1 MLLSGAV
8 FVVWQF
14 FFPAEPPPTGDE
26 TVATE
31 QVGETGESDS
41 GDSSTTVTTSDDADA
56 DPDKDGAEDKPVADV
71 DLGDV
76 EPVSNVPVRTD
87 NLLVDSIEI
96 SVSNKGGRVVSA
108 TVTDPERYKK
118 AGDLLATFPEGTS
131 HYPFGLHF
139 AKGNLAIP
147 DDLTFEVVED
157 ESEKTDGGYNKIVYR
172 HVDSQG
178 RYVLD
183 KIYTV
188 QPDEKYRFDL
198 DVKLTNLL
206 EDGRI
211 TEEFGLDV
219 YGYNDPEEESSF
231 LDVRADEV
239 EAICKVEGDLEREM
253 IGSVEESLIFDEFP
267 VLWAG
272 TDKRYFLFAAL
283 PAEEAELCSFE
294 VVDKDYLRTRMIQH
308 EVSVGPGES
317 KTASWKLFVGP
328 KDYDLMESVGRKLQE
343 SVDFGI
349 LTFIARPLRAFL
361 VWIQGFVGNWGIA
374 IIILTLII
382 RLLLWPINHKVYANG
397 EKMKEIQ
404 PQLSELR
411 EKYKND
417 QQRMTEETMKLM
429 REAGA
434 SPLGCLP
441 MFLQFPI
448 LLALYFMILNSV
460 ELYQANF
467 ALWYTDLSASDPYFV
482 LPVLMGIV
490 MFVQQSMM
498 TPAAGGGAQ
507 AEQMQKMMKFMP
519 IMFTAFMLFLPSGV
533 VLYYFVSLL
542 IGLAQQFYIRRS
554 FAQKREA
561 EAA

>member
-8 FVVWQF
+8 FVVWQAF
-14 FFPAEPPPTGDE
+14 FMPEPPHVDANDAAITESGSTAASDNTGD
-26 TVATE
+26 TSGKTTASK
-31 QVGETGESDS
+31 GDTGESDS
-41 GDSSTTVTTSDDADA
+41 
-56 DPDKDGAEDKPVADV
+56 EDKPLDTV

-76 EPVSNVPVRTD
+76 EPVSDIPERTD
-87 NLLVDSIEI
+87 KLVVDSVEIEL
-96 SVSNKGGRVVSA
+96 SNKGARVVTA
-108 TVTDPERYKK
+108 QVTQPEQYEA
-118 AGDLLATFPEGTS
+118 AGDLLQKFPRGS
-131 HYPFGLHF
+131 DHFPFGVHF
-139 AKGNLAIP
+139 DKGNINIP
-147 DDLTFEVVED
+147 DDLTFQVVED
-157 ESEKTDGGYNKIVYR
+157 ESTKTEGGFSKIVYR

-183 KIYTV
+183 KIYSAREDSPY
-188 QPDEKYRFDL
+188 QMDL
-198 DVKLTNLL
+198 EVKLTNKL

-211 TEEFGLDV
+211 TEAIGLDV
-219 YGYNDPEEESSF
+219 YGYKDPNEESSMF
-231 LDVRADEV
+231 EIRADEV
-239 EAICKVEGDLEREM
+239 EALCKYEGDLEREM
-253 IGSVEESLIFDEFP
+253 IGEVEERLVFDEKP
-267 VLWAG
+267 VRWAG
-272 TDKRYFLFAAL
+272 IDRRYFLFAAL
-283 PAEEAELCSFE
+283 PDEDAESCDFE
-294 VVDKDYLRTRMIQH
+294 VVDKDYLRSRMVLA
-308 EVSVGPGES
+308 EASVNPGETMS
-317 KTASWKLFVGP
+317 KSFQLFVGP
-328 KDYDLMESVGRKLQE
+328 KDYDLMETVGRKLQE

-361 VWIQGFVGNWGIA
+361 VWIQGFVGNWGLA
-374 IIILTLII
+374 IILLTLVI

-397 EKMKEIQ
+397 EKMKDIQ
-404 PQLSELR
+404 PQLNELR

-417 QQRMTEETMKLM
+417 QQRMTEETMKVM
-429 REAGA
+429 RENGA

-460 ELYQANF
+460 ELYQAEF
-467 ALWYTDLSASDPYFV
+467 AFWYTDLSAKDPYFV
-482 LPVLMGIV
+482 LPILMGIV
-490 MFVQQSMM
+490 MFVQQQLM

-561 EAA
+561 KTA

>member
-8 FVVWQF
+8 FVFWQF
-14 FFPAEPPPTGDE
+14 FFPAEPPPEGDP

-31 QVGETGESDS
+31 QVSEGETSTSKDDSKTVAAKGNAGEPDSDN
-41 GDSSTTVTTSDDADA
+41 
-56 DPDKDGAEDKPVADV
+56 AEDRPVDSV

-76 EPVSNVPVRTD
+76 EPVSNIPERTD
-87 NLLVDSIEI
+87 TLLVDSIDI
-96 SVSNKGGRVVSA
+96 TVTNKGGRVMQA
-108 TVTDPERYKK
+108 TVSDPERYEK
-118 AGDLLATFPEGTS
+118 AGDLLGGFPEGS
-131 HYPFGLHF
+131 DHYPFGIHF

-147 DDLTFEVVED
+147 DDLTFAVVEE
-157 ESEKTDGGYNKIVYR
+157 ESEKTGSGYNKIVYR

-188 QPDEKYRFDL
+188 RPDEKYQFDL
-198 DVKLTNLL
+198 EVRLTNRL

-211 TEEFGLDV
+211 TEQFGLDV
-219 YGYNDPEEESSF
+219 YGYQDPEETSSF
-231 LDVRADEV
+231 LDVRADDV
-239 EAICKVEGDLEREM
+239 EAICKMEGELEREM

-272 TDKRYFLFAAL
+272 IDKRYFLFAAL
-283 PAEEAELCSFE
+283 PADEAELCSFE
-294 VVDKDYLRTRMIQH
+294 VVDKDYLRTRMVQA
-308 EVSVGPGES
+308 ETSVGPGETV
-317 KTASWKLFVGP
+317 TASWKLFVGP
-328 KDYDLMESVGRKLQE
+328 KDYDLMETIGRKLQE

-361 VWIQGFVGNWGIA
+361 VWIQSYVGNWGLA

-404 PQLSELR
+404 PQLTELR

-482 LPVLMGIV
+482 LPIMMGIV
-490 MFVQQSMM
+490 MYIQQSMM
-498 TPAAGGGAQ
+498 TPAAGGGGQ

-533 VLYYFVSLL
+533 VLYYSVSLL

-554 FAQKREA
+554 FAQKRE
-561 EAA
+561 EAKTA